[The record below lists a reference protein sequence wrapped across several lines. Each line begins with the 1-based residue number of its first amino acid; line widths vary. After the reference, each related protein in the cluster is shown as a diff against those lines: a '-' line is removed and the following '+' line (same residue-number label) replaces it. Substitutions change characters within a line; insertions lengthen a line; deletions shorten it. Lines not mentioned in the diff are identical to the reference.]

1 MEDLK
6 IISSNFAECTLQS
19 VEIKQSAD
27 GKTEYAVCQFVK
39 KGLDELM
46 MGQASTIT
54 IQILAP
60 FGMGKEEAHA
70 YLQKWEAQAAT
81 KSYNVFVGN
90 FEIGPFEPFL
100 RKDQDGKFIKSN
112 GKLVVFKSLVI
123 SVFTDAD
130 GKPLRNN
137 VIRRAQSRFDN
148 SKRIMTVEAYK
159 KEVEKQKA
167 AKAAAEAATKTD
179 DLLASAVE
187 GDLEP

>member
-1 MEDLK
+1 MEELA
-6 IISSNFAECTLQS
+6 IISSNFAEYTLQS
-19 VEIKQSAD
+19 VEIKESAD
-27 GKTEYAVCQFVK
+27 KKTDYAVCQFTQ

-46 MGQASTIT
+46 MGQASTIN
-54 IQILAP
+54 IQILPP
-60 FGMGKEEAHA
+60 FGMKQEEGKA
-70 YLQKWEAQAAT
+70 YLQKWSAQADT
-81 KSYNVFVGN
+81 KKYNAFIGN
-90 FEIGPFEPFL
+90 FEVGPFEPFL

-137 VIRRAQSRFDN
+137 VVRRAQSRFDN

-159 KEVEKQKA
+159 KEAEKQRA

-179 DLLASAVE
+179 DLLASVVE